1 MRSLKHYNLILEN
14 YSFGLELYHYAL
26 SEYSVLKTSALIS
39 PPNKAMIF
47 EGRKDVELRKMP
59 GPYYDHISF
68 FFERPPLDKMSSV
81 FGNDHPFWYPGN
93 KVYEHVVKIDLLPK
107 IKYLITESPAIND
120 FFYSKESDKLTDE
133 EFYNEV
139 YRIRVTNLEIGDS
152 VIDLK
157 KVIERLKGE
166 TLKNYLRL
174 RTRPNFADIR
184 KKYAATVPHV
194 MLYPERGTVSVSKVN
209 SVTIG

>member
-1 MRSLKHYNLILEN
+1 
-14 YSFGLELYHYAL
+14 
-26 SEYSVLKTSALIS
+26 
-39 PPNKAMIF
+39 
-47 EGRKDVELRKMP
+47 
-59 GPYYDHISF
+59 
-68 FFERPPLDKMSSV
+68 MSTI
-81 FGNDHPFWYPGN
+81 FGNEHPFWYPGN

-107 IKYLITESPAIND
+107 IKYLITESPHVND
-120 FFYSKESDKLTDE
+120 FFYDKESDKLTDE
-133 EFYNEV
+133 EFYNRV
-139 YRIRVTNLEIGDS
+139 YEIRLANLEIGNS
-152 VIDLK
+152 NADLK
-157 KVIERLKGE
+157 KAIERLKGE